1 MKAKNRFLLG
11 AAAFAVLALSQ
22 PDVVKAGPSDRAL
35 PDEDDIFWQVL
46 SVMST
51 PTDTTACQNKINA
64 MAADGTLTNYINT
77 HRDELMDEGSPQG
90 GEWEGGGP
98 TAEEMAQGFG
108 QMCTSLAQMP
118 TEMQTDMA
126 REGVTSSLF
135 DAPNWHGVSG
145 LYFQK
150 AGEGRIA
157 FTETIDFLTYRFF
170 RFMSNFDSMVK
181 MQDGYISLNAS
192 MATDFQNYGAQLT
205 MYGLN
210 FTEIPDIYVNGQL
223 ATSSDVSNIS
233 YNQNVGTLTFD
244 ASHWSYYRAVTKGSK
259 VKAMSIRK
267 IGTKSKVIRY
277 NANKNNFRVKVQGKN
292 LKPGSGQTL
301 QCTLGY
307 EQATKVGVSK
317 NGKAAYCVFP
327 MSYFED
333 KGTFPLTLT
342 ISGKGEVTKTSAVR
356 IR

>member
-135 DAPNWHGVSG
+135 DAP
-145 LYFQK
+145 
-150 AGEGRIA
+150 
-157 FTETIDFLTYRFF
+157 T
-170 RFMSNFDSMVK
+170 
-181 MQDGYISLNAS
+181 
-192 MATDFQNYGAQLT
+192 
-205 MYGLN
+205 
-210 FTEIPDIYVNGQL
+210 
-223 ATSSDVSNIS
+223 
-233 YNQNVGTLTFD
+233 GT
-244 ASHWSYYRAVTKGSK
+244 A
-259 VKAMSIRK
+259 
-267 IGTKSKVIRY
+267 
-277 NANKNNFRVKVQGKN
+277 
-292 LKPGSGQTL
+292 
-301 QCTLGY
+301 
-307 EQATKVGVSK
+307 
-317 NGKAAYCVFP
+317 
-327 MSYFED
+327 
-333 KGTFPLTLT
+333 
-342 ISGKGEVTKTSAVR
+342 
-356 IR
+356 